1 MTPFTKDCRDIQPAH
16 RRIFLADGSTV
27 ICKEMEKIDIP
38 IHNGKTNIG
47 SLRLDNVLIVPD
59 LDRRLFS
66 VNSFLASGNNW
77 VHFEN
82 NYIHLGIKDGTKIKI
97 PISALQSNA
106 LIVGNKNIRD
116 DRKQNKT
123 NQTKRSN

>member
-27 ICKEMEKIDIP
+27 ICKEMGKIDIP
-38 IHNGKTNIG
+38 IYNGKTNIG